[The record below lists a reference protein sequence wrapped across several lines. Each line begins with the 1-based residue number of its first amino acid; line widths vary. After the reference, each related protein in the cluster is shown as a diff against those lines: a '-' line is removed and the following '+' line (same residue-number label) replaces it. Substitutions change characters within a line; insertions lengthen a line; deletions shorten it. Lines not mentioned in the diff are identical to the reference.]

1 MSTNESARDKTRS
14 VSIDNER
21 ITEDI
26 GWDRISQEIPLH
38 PSIYLHRSSKRQAR
52 NIVPANCRSSSI
64 HERINSINKLLLTDR
79 KSIKSGMKSVVYLTR
94 RLPIDVC
101 LARSV
106 PPTTRNES
114 VAKQGGGR
122 RRGEIGGGGIGFR
135 CRDCKCDYTL
145 HPPVISVVHLSALA
159 GRLGFQLIDPNP
171 VAGLIFSERHA
182 RSAVLACEADVRAH
196 PINTLRPRW
205 NTFFSVDNP
214 RPLIFRLHSGERSS
228 SRFFRPFIRATSVV
242 KKGSIK
248 SGTRNLSIPVI
259 FILGK
264 ENFGCEILLLSP
276 LKINI

>member
-122 RRGEIGGGGIGFR
+122 RRGRLGGGWNWIPVSWLQMR
-135 CRDCKCDYTL
+135 L
-145 HPPVISVVHLSALA
+145 HPPSASDFCRALVRA
-159 GRLGFQLIDPNP
+159 RRAPRFSTYRSEPGGGFNFLRASRSFRRLGVRGRRPSASHKYVTTTMKHIFLRWQPTSIDISTP
-171 VAGLIFSERHA
+171 
-182 RSAVLACEADVRAH
+182 
-196 PINTLRPRW
+196 LRGEVIVP
-205 NTFFSVDNP
+205 FF
-214 RPLIFRLHSGERSS
+214 FYSGH
-228 SRFFRPFIRATSVV
+228 I
-242 KKGSIK
+242 
-248 SGTRNLSIPVI
+248 
-259 FILGK
+259 
-264 ENFGCEILLLSP
+264 C
-276 LKINI
+276 

>member
-1 MSTNESARDKTRS
+1 MSRNEM
-14 VSIDNER
+14 
-21 ITEDI
+21 
-26 GWDRISQEIPLH
+26 DRIAIGRDRCQITSGSPKISGEIEFHKNPLY
-38 PSIYLHRSSKRQAR
+38 PSIYLHPSSLQAR

-79 KSIKSGMKSVVYLTR
+79 KSMMKRDEKRRALTR

-122 RRGEIGGGGIGFR
+122 RRGLGGGGGIGFR

-182 RSAVLACEADVRAH
+182 RSAVLACETDVRAH
-196 PINTLRPRW
+196 PINTLRPR
-205 NTFFSVDNP
+205 
-214 RPLIFRLHSGERSS
+214 
-228 SRFFRPFIRATSVV
+228 
-242 KKGSIK
+242 
-248 SGTRNLSIPVI
+248 
-259 FILGK
+259 
-264 ENFGCEILLLSP
+264 
-276 LKINI
+276 

>member
-114 VAKQGGGR
+114 VAKQGGG
-122 RRGEIGGGGIGFR
+122 
-135 CRDCKCDYTL
+135 
-145 HPPVISVVHLSALA
+145 
-159 GRLGFQLIDPNP
+159 GRLGGVELDSGVVIANATTPSIRQWFLSCTCP
-171 VAGLIFSERHA
+171 
-182 RSAVLACEADVRAH
+182 RSQGA
-196 PINTLRPRW
+196 
-205 NTFFSVDNP
+205 SV
-214 RPLIFRLHSGERSS
+214 F
-228 SRFFRPFIRATSVV
+228 
-242 KKGSIK
+242 
-248 SGTRNLSIPVI
+248 NLSIRTRWRV
-259 FILGK
+259 
-264 ENFGCEILLLSP
+264 
-276 LKINI
+276 